1 MRHNLLDVLPVPTIH
16 CISGLGADH
25 RVFQKLD
32 IPGATLKPVPWPYF
46 DKYDEMACYAQKVGV
61 LIPEGPD
68 DVILGL
74 SFGGMLASEIARVR
88 QSQKVIIVSSVKS
101 PDELPPVSKTVRFVI
116 EHKLMPMSI
125 ATLPAKPLLHRFGAY
140 SEEEMAL
147 VRSILSDTEP
157 HFARCASKAIIEWQ
171 TRIPAPSDIVHIHG
185 TADQMLLPDRVEP
198 THWVEGGQHIMI
210 YSKAEEVSRL
220 IARHL

>member
-1 MRHNLLDVLPVPTIH
+1 MRHNIFRDRPVRTIH

-32 IPGATLKPVPWPYF
+32 IPGAILKPVPWPYF
-46 DKYDEMACYAQKVGV
+46 DKHDEMACYAQKVAAI
-61 LIPEGPD
+61 IPDGPD

-88 QSQKVIIVSSVKS
+88 QSQKTIIVSSVKS
-101 PDELPPVSKTVRFVI
+101 PDELPPVSKTVRFIV

-125 ATLPAKPLLHRFGAY
+125 ATMPAKPILHRFGAY
-140 SEEEMAL
+140 TEEEMAL
-147 VRSILSDTEP
+147 VRSILSDTDP
-157 HFARCASKAIIEWQ
+157 HFARCASKAIMEWQ
-171 TRIPAPSDIVHIHG
+171 TRTPAPPDLVHIHG
-185 TADQMLLPDRVEP
+185 TADQMLKPDKLEP
-198 THWVEGGQHIMI
+198 THWVEGGQHMMI

-220 IARHL
+220 IARHI